1 MTLSHC
7 PPTAMASNAPA
18 CTANAAVARSS
29 SASKTCSPTPRAAAH
44 DASVTQPAARPP
56 TVDESP
62 TSKRTRPPNDKADG
76 DDNST
81 PHPQQVGPNQTVT
94 LGPNRVDTANLH
106 NIDPENQVPPRD
118 LLPARQQ
125 RVAPYLYSAADIAA
139 LMAAARFLNPP
150 LRAATYET
158 FIGLLSV
165 TGLRLG
171 EALALNRD
179 DLDKKRLLLTVRHA
193 KGGGRKVPLHE
204 TTIRALQGY
213 FDCVDRHFPQ
223 PVSPSVFVSIRGTRM
238 NKDSIHATFPILI
251 DRAGLTGRGQRPRP
265 RIHDLRHSMAVRQL
279 MDWHQ
284 QHADVDARIPLL
296 SAVLGHSDP
305 TSTYWYLQAAP
316 ELFAIVG
323 RRLEGFLGELP

>member
-1 MTLSHC
+1 MTNFS
-7 PPTAMASNAPA
+7 
-18 CTANAAVARSS
+18 AAVDSYLAMRRGLGF
-29 SASKTCSPTPRAAAH
+29 KLV
-44 DASVTQPAARPP
+44 DAGSLLPDFVGYLHHNGAEHVSTELALAWATQPVN
-56 TVDESP
+56 TSP
-62 TSKRTRPPNDKADG
+62 LWWRQR
-76 DDNST
+76 
-81 PHPQQVGPNQTVT
+81 
-94 LGPNRVDTANLH
+94 LGIVRGFAEYLA
-106 NIDPENQVPPRD
+106 NIDPETEVPPRD

-125 RVAPYLYSAADIAA
+125 RVAPYLYSTADIAA
-139 LMAAARFLNPP
+139 LIAAAQLLNPP

-179 DLDKKRLLLTVRHA
+179 DLDKNRSLLTVRRA
-193 KGGGRKVPLHE
+193 KRGGRQVPLHE

-213 FDCVDRHFPQ
+213 FDCVDRRFPE

-238 NKDSIHATFPILI
+238 NKDSIHATFPVLI
-251 DRAGLTGRGQRPRP
+251 DRAGLTGLGQRPRP
-265 RIHDLRHSMAVRQL
+265 RIHDLRHSFAVRQL

-284 QHADVDARIPLL
+284 QRVDVDARMPLL

-323 RRLEGFLGELP
+323 RRLEEFLGELP